1 MDNFSLEI
9 IWRDECED
17 LIELKIEVAT
27 EFVTMYQYCYISS
40 VELINN
46 MRSIRLHLEKQ
57 SKTSITFGQMT
68 GQYTPSFSM
77 LLYPKK
83 ANDDMLVELDLEIAD
98 NDERKHRCQLYV
110 KSKADFWRSF
120 SINVEEMVG
129 KNTLSKSTLFPY

>member
-9 IWRDECED
+9 IWRDDCED
-17 LIELKIEVAT
+17 LLELKIDIVT

-40 VELINN
+40 VDLLNN
-46 MRSIRLHLEKQ
+46 MKSIERHIEGQ
-57 SKTSITFGQMT
+57 SETRINFGEMT
-68 GQYTPSFSM
+68 GLYTPSFSM

-110 KSKADFWRSF
+110 KSKADFWRIF
-120 SINVEEMVG
+120 SNNVEKMVI
-129 KNTLSKSTLFPY
+129 NNSLSKSILSPY